1 MEADSEQTQGGPP
14 DRRWI
19 ILAVFALIAVIV
31 VGAVLI
37 GQNGGDEDD
46 GNGGGKNGP
55 EQVLEEGQ
63 PATAVVKTN
72 KGTFEI
78 ALDTARA
85 PETTNS
91 FASLAE
97 EGFYDGLT
105 FHRIVPGFVI
115 QGGDPKGDGTGGPG
129 YKVVEAPPSDLEYTK
144 GVVAM
149 AKSGT
154 EAAGT
159 SGSQFF
165 VVTGDDAGLP
175 PEYALVGEVSEGL
188 DVVEAIG
195 KLGGADEKPT
205 EEVVIES
212 VEIKTE

>member
-1 MEADSEQTQGGPP
+1 MEAHSEQNQGGQP

-19 ILAVFALIAVIV
+19 VLAVFALIAVVV

-37 GQNGGDEDD
+37 GQSGGDDD
-46 GNGGGKNGP
+46 GGNGGGKDEP
-55 EQVLEEGQ
+55 EQVLEAGQ
-63 PATAVVKTN
+63 PATAVVKTD

-85 PETTNS
+85 PETANS
-91 FASLAE
+91 FAYLAE

-165 VVTGDDAGLP
+165 VVTGADAGLP

-195 KLGGADEKPT
+195 ELGGADEKPT